1 MHVEVSGPGEEG
13 VDGEANDSSV
23 QFEVDFA
30 QPRGTEFKQT
40 LSDNES
46 ASLLY
51 NSRTYITEQSK
62 EREKMKIAITAQG
75 KELSSEIDLR
85 FGRAKWIII
94 FDSQK
99 GDFAAHDNVVNLNA
113 VQGAGIQTGQ
123 NIANLDVEVVITGN
137 VGPNAFKT
145 LNTAGVKVFL
155 AESQTVQQ
163 ALDSFRV
170 GKLKEIDGANVE
182 GHWI

>member
-1 MHVEVSGPGEEG
+1 
-13 VDGEANDSSV
+13 
-23 QFEVDFA
+23 
-30 QPRGTEFKQT
+30 
-40 LSDNES
+40 
-46 ASLLY
+46 
-51 NSRTYITEQSK
+51 
-62 EREKMKIAITAQG
+62 MKIAITAQG

-85 FGRAKWIII
+85 FGRAKWIIVV
-94 FDSQK
+94 DSET
-99 GDFAAHDNVVNLNA
+99 GGFAAHDNVVNLNA

-145 LNTAGVKVFL
+145 LNTAGVKIFL

-163 ALDSFRV
+163 ALDSFRA
-170 GKLKEIDGANVE
+170 GKLKEVNGANVE

>member
-1 MHVEVSGPGEEG
+1 
-13 VDGEANDSSV
+13 
-23 QFEVDFA
+23 
-30 QPRGTEFKQT
+30 
-40 LSDNES
+40 
-46 ASLLY
+46 
-51 NSRTYITEQSK
+51 
-62 EREKMKIAITAQG
+62 MKIAITAQG

-85 FGRAKWIII
+85 FGRARWIIVV
-94 FDSQK
+94 DSQT

-145 LNTAGVKVFL
+145 LNTAGVKIFL
-155 AESQTVQQ
+155 AEKQTAQE
-163 ALDSFRV
+163 ALDLFKV
-170 GKLKEIDGANVE
+170 GKLKEVDGANVE

>member
-1 MHVEVSGPGEEG
+1 
-13 VDGEANDSSV
+13 
-23 QFEVDFA
+23 
-30 QPRGTEFKQT
+30 
-40 LSDNES
+40 
-46 ASLLY
+46 
-51 NSRTYITEQSK
+51 
-62 EREKMKIAITAQG
+62 MKIAITAQG

-85 FGRAKWIII
+85 FGRARWIIVV
-94 FDSQK
+94 DSET

-123 NIANLDVEVVITGN
+123 NIANLDVETVITGN

-145 LNTAGVKVFL
+145 LNTAGVKIFL

-163 ALDSFRV
+163 ALDSFRA
-170 GKLKEIDGANVE
+170 GKLKEVDGANVE